1 MNAHDAA
8 ALDAAD
14 PLAPLRQHFALPEG
28 LIYLDGNSL
37 GALPKATPERVRRT
51 IEHEWGHDLIQ
62 SWNTAGWIDQPRRL
76 GDRIAPWIGARAGEV
91 LVADSTSINL
101 YKVLHAA
108 MQLQQ
113 GQRRRIVSERS
124 NFQTDNYIAASV
136 ARAHGGEL
144 VLVDKAEDIPPLL
157 DDQCAVM
164 MLTHV
169 HYRTGRLHDMAL
181 LTRWAQ
187 QAGVLAVWD
196 LAHSAGAVPVDLLG
210 SAADFA
216 VGCGYK
222 YLNGG
227 PGAPAFVWAHPRHH
241 GQAFQP
247 LSGWLGHASPFAFVP
262 DYQPAPGI
270 QQYQCGTPPIL
281 GLAALEA
288 ALDVFDIAQQLGGM
302 AAIRAK
308 SLALTEGFMAAVRA
322 KLPQAVIHT
331 PLDGTQRGSQVAIT
345 LPETDG
351 YAVMQAL
358 IAHGVVGDYRAGG
371 GTQEPDILRFGFT
384 PLYTRYADVPAAVD
398 ILAEVIASGDWRAPG
413 FQRKGK
419 VT

>member
-1 MNAHDAA
+1 MNRDQAL

-14 PLAPLRQHFALPEG
+14 PLAPLRAHFHLPEG

-37 GALPKATPERVRRT
+37 GVMPKHAPARVARAV
-51 IEHEWGHDLIQ
+51 EQEWGEGLIR
-62 SWNTAGWIDQPRRL
+62 SWNDAGWIDQPRRL
-76 GDRIAPWIGARAGEV
+76 GDRIAPWIGARPGEV
-91 LVADSTSINL
+91 LVADSTSVNL

-113 GQRRRIVSERS
+113 GQRLRIVSERS
-124 NFQTDNYIAASV
+124 NFPTDNYVAQSV

-144 VLVDKAEDIPPLL
+144 VLVDAPEEIPALL
-157 DDQCAVM
+157 DERCAVL

-169 HYRTGRLHDMAL
+169 NYRSGRMHDMPL

-187 QAGVLAVWD
+187 QAGCLAVWD

-227 PGAPAFVWAHPRHH
+227 PGAPAFVWVHPRHH

-247 LSGWLGHASPFAFVP
+247 LSGWLGHAKPFAFTP
-262 DYQPAPGI
+262 DYQPAAGI

-281 GLAALEA
+281 GLAALDA
-288 ALDVFDIAQQLGGM
+288 ALDVFDAATKLGG
-302 AAIRAK
+302 
-308 SLALTEGFMAAVRA
+308 MAAVRA
-322 KLPQAVIHT
+322 KSVQLCEAFIETVLQRVPEAAIESPRVAA
-331 PLDGTQRGSQVAIT
+331 QRGSQVSLS
-345 LPETDG
+345 LPEGIDA

-358 IAHGVVGDYRAGG
+358 IHRGVIGDFRD
-371 GTQEPDILRFGFT
+371 GTPPLLRFGFT
-384 PLYTRYADVPAAVD
+384 PLYTRF
-398 ILAEVIASGDWRAPG
+398 AEVVDAVEHLRAVLNTGQWREPPFAARG
-413 FQRKGK
+413 A